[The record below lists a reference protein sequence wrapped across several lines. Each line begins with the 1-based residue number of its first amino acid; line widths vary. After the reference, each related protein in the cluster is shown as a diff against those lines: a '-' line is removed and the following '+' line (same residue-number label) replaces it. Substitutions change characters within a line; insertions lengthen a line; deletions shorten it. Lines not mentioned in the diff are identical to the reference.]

1 VHIEGRIIALLESRI
16 PGHPSL
22 YHPECEILIQS
33 TKRCNKQR
41 RSLAAMVS
49 RPHLDDKTDPG
60 SHTTYCNLTNEEKDQ
75 RLHHLQQERKANRS
89 KVTRKKFQKSLKSRE
104 YN

>member
-1 VHIEGRIIALLESRI
+1 MHIEGRTIALLESRI

-33 TKRCNKQR
+33 TKRCIFCNKQR

-49 RPHLDDKTDPG
+49 RPHLDDKTDPS

-75 RLHHLQQERKANRS
+75 RLHRLQ
-89 KVTRKKFQKSLKSRE
+89 
-104 YN
+104 